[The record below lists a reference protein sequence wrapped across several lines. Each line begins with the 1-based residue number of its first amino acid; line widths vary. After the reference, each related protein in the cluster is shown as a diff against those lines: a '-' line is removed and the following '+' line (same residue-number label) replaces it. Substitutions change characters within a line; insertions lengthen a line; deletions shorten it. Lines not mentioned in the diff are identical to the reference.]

1 MMITACA
8 YLRLDEAAYILS
20 KLLCGHKDAWR
31 TLLEEDHATH
41 PLSQRFSYIEQNG
54 EPLVCASVIE
64 ECLWSEL
71 DDGHSPGPGLAV
83 GSVEG
88 SSFEVAVRVTLP
100 RNSEGKAVLE
110 LRVPEYYEGSPQI
123 SPADAEILADNLL
136 YLAELCKRQ
145 EHERASAP
153 AYPTSASSRRYGTG
167 DPELDDLLH
176 ELSGDEPTSEPRI
189 TEAA

>member
-41 PLSQRFSYIEQNG
+41 PLSQRFSYIEQDG
-54 EPLVCASVIE
+54 EPLVCASAIE

-71 DDGHSPGPGLAV
+71 DDGRPSGPGLAV

-88 SSFEVAVRVTLP
+88 SSFEVAT
-100 RNSEGKAVLE
+100 KAVLNRDSGERAVIE
-110 LRVPEYYEGSPQI
+110 LCVPEHYHGAPCI
-123 SPADAEILADNLL
+123 SPEDATRLADNLL
-136 YLAELCKRQ
+136 YLAALCERREQ
-145 EHERASAP
+145 EKATAT
-153 AYPTSASSRRYGTG
+153 AYPTTKNSIKYRTG
-167 DPELDDLLH
+167 DPELDDLLAA
-176 ELSGDEPTSEPRI
+176 LGGDDSPSEPKEK
-189 TEAA
+189 EAA